1 MARRLPHYLRRG
13 HRRADS
19 LTEPDVSKQDFSL
32 RYAGDRT
39 GFLLIHGLGGTP
51 TEMRLVAR
59 ALHRAGR
66 TVHCPQLAGHCAGE
80 AELLATGW
88 RDWSRSV
95 VDELERMRGLC
106 DTVIVGGL
114 SMGAVLAMHVAA
126 VRPDAVNGLALYAPT
141 LWYDG
146 WSIPRYAFLLKW
158 LINTP
163 AGRRYSFVEREPFGV
178 KDLRTRSLIAAA
190 ITRGDSAEAGL
201 LGTPSGALKQMWDLI
216 AQTRREMPTIK
227 CPALLVHAREDDIA
241 SLSNAFYIQRRLGGL
256 IDAVILDDSYH
267 LVTIDQQRDIVI
279 ERSLALAARL
289 EQAHRREKTPKLHVV
304 AAE

>member
-1 MARRLPHYLRRG
+1 MTTR
-13 HRRADS
+13 
-19 LTEPDVSKQDFSL
+19 DFSL

-59 ALHRAGR
+59 ALHRGGH

-88 RDWSRSV
+88 RDWTQSV
-95 VDELERMRGLC
+95 VDELEHMRGIC

-126 VRPDAVNGLALYAPT
+126 VRPDAVDGLALYAPT

-163 AGRRYSFVEREPFGV
+163 AGRRYSFVEREPYGV
-178 KDLRTRSLIAAA
+178 KDLRTRSLITAA

-201 LGTPSGALKQMWDLI
+201 LGTPSGALKQMWELI
-216 AQTRREMPTIK
+216 GQTRREMPTIK
-227 CPALLVHAREDDIA
+227 CPALLVHAREDDVA

-256 IDAVILDDSYH
+256 VDAVILDDSYH
-267 LVTIDQQRDIVI
+267 LVTIDQQREVVV

-289 EQAHRREKTPKLHVV
+289 AKPHLHEVASGLHIV

>member
-1 MARRLPHYLRRG
+1 MTTR
-13 HRRADS
+13 
-19 LTEPDVSKQDFSL
+19 DFSL
-32 RYAGDRT
+32 RYAGGRT

-59 ALHRAGR
+59 ALNQAGH

-80 AELLATGW
+80 SELLATGW
-88 RDWSRSV
+88 RDWAQSV
-95 VDELERMRGLC
+95 IDELDRMRLIC
-106 DTVIVGGL
+106 DRVIVGGL

-126 VRPDAVNGLALYAPT
+126 ARPEAVDGLALYAPT

-163 AGRRYSFVEREPFGV
+163 IGRRYSFVEREPYGV
-178 KDLRTRSLIAAA
+178 KDLRTRALITAA
-190 ITRGDSAEAGL
+190 ITRGDSSEAGL
-201 LGTPSGALKQMWDLI
+201 LGTPSGALQQMWALI
-216 AQTRREMPTIK
+216 AQTRREMPAIT
-227 CPALLVHAREDDIA
+227 CPALLVHAREDDVA

-256 IDAVILDDSYH
+256 VDAVILDDSYH
-267 LVTIDQQRDIVI
+267 LVTIDQQRGIVV

-289 EQAHRREKTPKLHVV
+289 AKREVREKAAGLRVV

>member
-1 MARRLPHYLRRG
+1 MTTR
-13 HRRADS
+13 
-19 LTEPDVSKQDFSL
+19 DFSL

-59 ALHRAGR
+59 ALHRGGH

-88 RDWSRSV
+88 RDWTQSV
-95 VDELERMRGLC
+95 VDELEHMRGIC

-126 VRPDAVNGLALYAPT
+126 VRPDAVDGLALYAPT

-163 AGRRYSFVEREPFGV
+163 AGRRYSFVEREPYGV
-178 KDLRTRSLIAAA
+178 KDLRTRSLITAA

-201 LGTPSGALKQMWDLI
+201 LGTPSGALKQMWELI
-216 AQTRREMPTIK
+216 GQTRREMPTIK
-227 CPALLVHAREDDIA
+227 CPALLVHAREDDVA

-256 IDAVILDDSYH
+256 VDAVILDDSYH
-267 LVTIDQQRDIVI
+267 LVTIDQQREIVV

-289 EQAHRREKTPKLHVV
+289 AKPHLHEVASGLRIV

>member
-1 MARRLPHYLRRG
+1 MER
-13 HRRADS
+13 
-19 LTEPDVSKQDFSL
+19 DVTTRDFSL
-32 RYAGDRT
+32 RYAGGRT

-59 ALHRAGR
+59 ALNQAGH

-80 AELLATGW
+80 SELLETGW
-88 RDWSRSV
+88 RDWTQTV
-95 VDELERMRGLC
+95 IDELDRMRAVC
-106 DTVIVGGL
+106 DHVIVGGL

-126 VRPDAVNGLALYAPT
+126 IRPEAVDGLALYAPT

-163 AGRRYSFVEREPFGV
+163 FGRRYSFVEREPYGL
-178 KDLRTRSLIAAA
+178 KDLRARALITAA
-190 ITRGDSAEAGL
+190 ITRGDSSEAGL
-201 LGTPSGALKQMWDLI
+201 LGTPAGALQQMWDLI
-216 AQTRREMPTIK
+216 DRTRREMPAIT
-227 CPALLVHAREDDIA
+227 CPTLLVHPREDDIA

-256 IDAVILDDSYH
+256 VDAVILDDSYH
-267 LVTIDQQRDIVI
+267 LVTIDQQRDIVV

-289 EQAHRREKTPKLHVV
+289 AKPEVRERAAELRVV

>member
-1 MARRLPHYLRRG
+1 MR
-13 HRRADS
+13 
-19 LTEPDVSKQDFSL
+19 DFSL

-59 ALHRAGR
+59 ALHRAGH

-80 AELLATGW
+80 SELLATNW
-88 RDWSRSV
+88 RDWARSV
-95 VDELERMRGLC
+95 TDELERMRSLC

-114 SMGAVLAMHVAA
+114 SMGAVMAMHVAA
-126 VRPDAVNGLALYAPT
+126 ARPDAVSGLALYAPT

-163 AGRRYSFVEREPFGV
+163 FGRRYSFVEREPYGV
-178 KDLRTRSLIAAA
+178 KDLRTRSMITAA

-201 LGTPSGALKQMWDLI
+201 LGTPSGALKQMWELI
-216 AQTRREMPTIK
+216 DQTRREMPAIK
-227 CPALLVHAREDDIA
+227 CPALLVHAREDDVA
-241 SLSNAFYIQRRLGGL
+241 SLSNAFEIQRRLGGL
-256 IDAVILDDSYH
+256 VDAVILDDSYH
-267 LVTIDQQRDIVI
+267 LVTIDQQREIVV
-279 ERSLALAARL
+279 ERSLALASRLAR
-289 EQAHRREKTPKLHVV
+289 AHLPELAPGLRVV